1 MESNFSTKDAYL
13 NHFSPRTYLQT
24 YYTFGPSAS
33 KENQILMHVLRK
45 LSETF
50 SLGRVKG
57 DLLIDIGTGPT
68 IHQLLSVCESFKEI
82 VATDYTDQ
90 NRKEVIQWLKKEPGA
105 FDWSPVVK
113 YVCELEGDR
122 EKWPEKEEKLRER
135 VKQVLKCDV
144 TQSQPLGPVSL
155 PQADC
160 LLTTYCLEAACE
172 DLSTYQQAL
181 KNLNSLLKPGGF
193 LVLLSVLKSKFYM
206 IGDERFSCLSLT
218 QEEIEAA
225 LKKAGFVSEQSEIIP
240 LHYSKAYT
248 DNEGILYLV
257 GRKPNTSMGI
267 QGQSHSSF

>member
-1 MESNFSTKDAYL
+1 MESNFTTKDAYL
-13 NHFSPRTYLQT
+13 NCFSPRTYLQN
-24 YYTFGPSAS
+24 YYTFGSSPSQE
-33 KENQILMHVLRK
+33 KQVLMHNLRK

-50 SLGRVKG
+50 SLGQVKG

-68 IHQLLSVCESFKEI
+68 IYQLLSACESFKEI

-90 NRKEVIQWLKKEPGA
+90 NREELIRWLKKEPGA

-122 EKWPEKEEKLRER
+122 EKWAEKEEKLRVR

-144 TQSQPLGPVSL
+144 TQSQPLGSASL

-160 LLTTYCLEAACE
+160 LLTTYCLEAACK
-172 DLSTYQQAL
+172 DLPTYQQAL
-181 KNLNSLLKPGGF
+181 KNLSSLLKPGGF
-193 LVLLSVLKSKFYM
+193 LVLLSVLKSKFYI

-225 LKKAGFVSEQSEIIP
+225 LQKAGFTSEQSEVIP
-240 LHYSKAYT
+240 HHYSRAYT
-248 DNEGILYLV
+248 DNEGILFLV
-257 GRKPNTSMGI
+257 GRKLNTSVGI
-267 QGQSHSSF
+267 QG